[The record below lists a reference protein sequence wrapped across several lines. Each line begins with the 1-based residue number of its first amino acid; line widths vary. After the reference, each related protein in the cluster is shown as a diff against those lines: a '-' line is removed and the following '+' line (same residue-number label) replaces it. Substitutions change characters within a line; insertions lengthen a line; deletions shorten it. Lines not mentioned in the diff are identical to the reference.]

1 MLCVNKSAQLCLAE
15 NGPGDPPP
23 GKPPFHTFNRDVTRD
38 IKAGDQP
45 LFTLFHA
52 LPLSFLLTLL
62 NDSSTEQQLC
72 PPCSRS
78 CRPALKVWPAKQSPF
93 LTAAFQG
100 PAEDQDL
107 RNSQGHL

>member
-45 LFTLFHA
+45 LFSLFHS
-52 LPLSFLLTLL
+52 LSLCS
-62 NDSSTEQQLC
+62 SSTTHQQSNNSVL
-72 PPCSRS
+72 
-78 CRPALKVWPAKQSPF
+78 PAAEAAGLLSKCGLQSSHPSSQQRFKDLLKTKI
-93 LTAAFQG
+93 
-100 PAEDQDL
+100 
-107 RNSQGHL
+107 